1 MIRKLALAV
10 AILPILAGPAGAQAW
25 LEGLARTAIEGV
37 AREAIGR
44 AVSTAGRPATT
55 PAEAPAPAPSKR
67 VAKAPAIGRPSDLA
81 KPADAEAKK
90 KAYEDFSSYPC
101 SDCEGGRGYD
111 AWARQILDQTGWN
124 QWESKV
130 GALAV
135 GETLTWK
142 GAKAN
147 GVLKVASSDPVG
159 GFPCKQIHYRL
170 TKGAASA
177 ERDGLFCF
185 GRSGPHSG
193 SDTWVE
199 VY

>member
-1 MIRKLALAV
+1 MIRKFALAV
-10 AILPILAGPAGAQAW
+10 TILPILAGPADAQAW

-37 AREAIGR
+37 AREAVGR
-44 AVSTAGRPATT
+44 AASTAGRPATT
-55 PAEAPAPAPSKR
+55 PADAPVPSKR
-67 VAKAPAIGRPSDLA
+67 AAKISEVGRPSDLP
-81 KPADAEAKK
+81 KPANAAEEKQ
-90 KAYEDFSSYPC
+90 AYEDFSRYSC

-111 AWARQILDQTGWN
+111 AWARQILGQTGWN
-124 QWESKV
+124 KWESKV

-135 GETLTWK
+135 GETLTWQ
-142 GAKAN
+142 GVKAN
-147 GVLKVASSDPVG
+147 GVLKVVSEDPVG

-170 TKGAASA
+170 TKGSASA

-185 GRSGPHSG
+185 GRSGPYSG